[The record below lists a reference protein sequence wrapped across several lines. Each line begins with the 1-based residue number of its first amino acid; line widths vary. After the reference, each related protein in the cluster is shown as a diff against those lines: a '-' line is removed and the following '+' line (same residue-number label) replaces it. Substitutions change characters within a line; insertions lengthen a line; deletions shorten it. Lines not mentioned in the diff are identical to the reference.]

1 MRVTEKINYLL
12 QEKDLTKRDFAR
24 KLLELEPKL
33 YGTGKPPSEST
44 IYGYLN
50 GGREIKIELI
60 PYIAE
65 VLGVSE
71 QELFSSELEY
81 TTNHNIRFSKEVREI
96 VSLLPYAPHSII
108 EHIREILLKYKN
120 MHEEGKKA
128 IR

>member
-1 MRVTEKINYLL
+1 MRVADKINYLL
-12 QEKDLTKRDFAR
+12 EEKGLTKREFA
-24 KLLELEPKL
+24 KNLLALEPKL
-33 YGTGKPPSEST
+33 DSTGKPPHEST

-81 TTNHNIRFSKEVREI
+81 STNQNIKYSKEVREI
-96 VSLLPYAPHSII
+96 ISLITCTPHAYM
-108 EHIREILLKYKN
+108 EQILAQLQKYKKLLS
-120 MHEEGKKA
+120 ESPK
-128 IR
+128 I